1 METKSLS
8 AGATLALAVAL
19 WAAPALA
26 QDYPTKPVRIVV
38 TFPPGGSSDVTAR
51 ALSVPLQKNLGQA
64 VVVDNKP
71 GAGGTIAAS
80 EIFRAAPDGYNL
92 LLSNTTPISL
102 APFMLSP
109 QPYNSIKGFT
119 HVALVAT
126 VPDVVMAHPSV
137 PAKTMAELMEW
148 VKAQG
153 KKVFYGSGGVG
164 SIGHILGE
172 TFKKET
178 GLNIEHVGYKGSAPM
193 ITDLIAGRLS
203 FSFDT
208 LPQNVPHI
216 KAEKLRPLA
225 VTSRTRSH
233 VAPDIPTVI
242 EAKMPYLL
250 AENFIGVSAPAQLP
264 PAVLS
269 KLHAAIQT
277 SLDDPA
283 LVSRLNDLG
292 LTVRKMSQAEFADV
306 RAAAGAGLGGT
317 RESIGREIRARCFH
331 GFRPALHLLLDEVGE
346 LGLRHFPHRQAEV
359 VEPGDK
365 LRDRRARPGSL
376 RAACFTH
383 RQPAS

>member
-1 METKSLS
+1 MKTKLQI
-8 AGATLALAVAL
+8 AMLTLAASAL
-19 WAAPALA
+19 WAAPTIA
-26 QDYPTKPVRIVV
+26 QDYPNKPVRIVV

-51 ALSVPLQKNLGQA
+51 ALSVPLQKALGQP

-71 GAGGTIAAS
+71 GAGGTIAAG

-92 LLSNTTPISL
+92 LMSNTTPISL
-102 APFMLSP
+102 APFMLNP
-109 QPYNSIKGFT
+109 QPYDSIKGFT

-137 PAKTMAELMEW
+137 PAKSIAELIAW
-148 VKAQG
+148 VRAQD

-172 TFKKET
+172 TFKKQT
-178 GLNIEHVGYKGSAPM
+178 GLNIEHVGYRGSAPM

-242 EAKMPYLL
+242 EANLPYLV
-250 AENFIGVSAPAQLP
+250 AENFIGVSAPANLP
-264 PAVLS
+264 APVLA

-292 LTVRKMSQAEFADV
+292 LTVRKMSQAEFADFV
-306 RAAAGAGLGGT
+306 QKQVQGWAEPVKASGA
-317 RESIGREIRARCFH
+317 
-331 GFRPALHLLLDEVGE
+331 
-346 LGLRHFPHRQAEV
+346 
-359 VEPGDK
+359 
-365 LRDRRARPGSL
+365 SL
-376 RAACFTH
+376 N
-383 RQPAS
+383 

>member
-1 METKSLS
+1 MKARVQIAAL
-8 AGATLALAVAL
+8 TLAAVAL
-19 WAAPALA
+19 WAMPVAA
-26 QDYPTKPVRIVV
+26 QDYPSKPVRIVV

-51 ALSVPLQKNLGQA
+51 ALSVPLQKALGQP

-71 GAGGTIAAS
+71 GAGGTIAAT

-92 LLSNTTPISL
+92 LMSNTTPISL
-102 APFMLSP
+102 APFMLNP
-109 QPYNSIKGFT
+109 QPYDSIKGFT

-137 PAKTMAELMEW
+137 PAKNIAELIAW
-148 VKAQG
+148 VKAQD

-172 TFKKET
+172 TFKKQT
-178 GLNIEHVGYKGSAPM
+178 GLNIEHVGYRGSAPM

-242 EAKMPYLL
+242 EANLPYLV
-250 AENFIGVSAPAQLP
+250 AENFIGVSAPANLP
-264 PAVLS
+264 APVLAR
-269 KLHAAIQT
+269 LHGAIQT
-277 SLDDPA
+277 ALDDPQ
-283 LVSRLNDLG
+283 LVARLNDLG
-292 LTVRKMSQAEFADV
+292 LTVRKMPQAEFTAFV
-306 RAAAGAGLGGT
+306 KQQVEGWAEPVKASGA
-317 RESIGREIRARCFH
+317 
-331 GFRPALHLLLDEVGE
+331 
-346 LGLRHFPHRQAEV
+346 
-359 VEPGDK
+359 
-365 LRDRRARPGSL
+365 SL
-376 RAACFTH
+376 N
-383 RQPAS
+383 

>member
-1 METKSLS
+1 MKAKLQI
-8 AGATLALAVAL
+8 AMLTLAVWAP
-19 WAAPALA
+19 WAAPAIA
-26 QDYPTKPVRIVV
+26 QDYPNKPVRIVV

-51 ALSVPLQKNLGQA
+51 ALSVPLQKALGQP

-71 GAGGTIAAS
+71 GAGGTIAAG
-80 EIFRAAPDGYNL
+80 EIFRATADGYNL
-92 LLSNTTPISL
+92 LMSNTTPISL
-102 APFMLSP
+102 APFMLNP
-109 QPYNSIKGFT
+109 QPYDSIKGFT

-137 PAKTMAELMEW
+137 PAKTIAELIAW
-148 VKAQG
+148 VKAQD

-172 TFKKET
+172 TFKKQT
-178 GLNIEHVGYKGSAPM
+178 GLNIEHVGYRGSAPM

-242 EAKMPYLL
+242 EANLPYLV
-250 AENFIGVSAPAQLP
+250 AENFIGVSAPANLP
-264 PAVLS
+264 APVLA

-292 LTVRKMSQAEFADV
+292 LTVRKMSQAEFADFV
-306 RAAAGAGLGGT
+306 QKQVQGWAEPVKASGA
-317 RESIGREIRARCFH
+317 
-331 GFRPALHLLLDEVGE
+331 
-346 LGLRHFPHRQAEV
+346 
-359 VEPGDK
+359 
-365 LRDRRARPGSL
+365 SL
-376 RAACFTH
+376 N
-383 RQPAS
+383 

>member
-1 METKSLS
+1 LGPHFAWAARTWLFAKEAIMKAKILSVCAMFSLT
-8 AGATLALAVAL
+8 AAL
-19 WAAPALA
+19 WPAPLVA

-71 GAGGTIAAS
+71 GAGGTIAAT

-92 LLSNTTPISL
+92 LMSNTTPISL
-102 APFMLSP
+102 APFMLDP
-109 QPYNSIKGFT
+109 QPYDSLKGFT

-137 PAKTMAELMEW
+137 PAKNLTELMSW
-148 VKAQG
+148 IKAQN
-153 KKVFYGSGGVG
+153 KKIFYGSGGVG

-225 VTSRTRSH
+225 VTSRARSH

-242 EAKMPYLL
+242 EAGMPYLL
-250 AENFIGVSAPAQLP
+250 AENFIGVSAPAGLP
-264 PAVLS
+264 PAVLA

-277 SLDDPA
+277 SLDDQQ
-283 LVSRLNDLG
+283 LVGRLNDLG
-292 LTVRKMSQAEFADV
+292 LTVRKMSQAEFADFV
-306 RAAAGAGLGGT
+306 QQQVQGWAEPVKASGA
-317 RESIGREIRARCFH
+317 
-331 GFRPALHLLLDEVGE
+331 
-346 LGLRHFPHRQAEV
+346 
-359 VEPGDK
+359 K
-365 LRDRRARPGSL
+365 LN
-376 RAACFTH
+376 
-383 RQPAS
+383 

>member
-1 METKSLS
+1 MGSPDMEAIMKTKILSVCAMFSLT
-8 AGATLALAVAL
+8 AAL
-19 WAAPALA
+19 WPAPLVA

-71 GAGGTIAAS
+71 GAGGTIAAT

-92 LLSNTTPISL
+92 LMSNTTPISL
-102 APFMLSP
+102 APFMLDP
-109 QPYNSIKGFT
+109 QPYDSLKGFT

-137 PAKTMAELMEW
+137 PAKNLTELMSW
-148 VKAQG
+148 IKAQN
-153 KKVFYGSGGVG
+153 KKIFYGSGGVG

-225 VTSRTRSH
+225 VTSRARSH

-242 EAKMPYLL
+242 EAGMPYLL
-250 AENFIGVSAPAQLP
+250 AENFIGVSAPAGLP
-264 PAVLS
+264 PAVLA

-277 SLDDPA
+277 SLDDQQ
-283 LVSRLNDLG
+283 LVGRLNDLG
-292 LTVRKMSQAEFADV
+292 LTVRKMSQAEFADFV
-306 RAAAGAGLGGT
+306 QQQVQGWAEPVKASGA
-317 RESIGREIRARCFH
+317 
-331 GFRPALHLLLDEVGE
+331 
-346 LGLRHFPHRQAEV
+346 
-359 VEPGDK
+359 K
-365 LRDRRARPGSL
+365 LN
-376 RAACFTH
+376 
-383 RQPAS
+383 

>member
-109 QPYNSIKGFT
+109 QPYDSIKGFT

-137 PAKTMAELMEW
+137 PAKTMAELIEW
-148 VKAQG
+148 VKGQG

-292 LTVRKMSQAEFADV
+292 LTVRKMSQAEFAAFV
-306 RAAAGAGLGGT
+306 QQQVQGWAEPVKASGA
-317 RESIGREIRARCFH
+317 
-331 GFRPALHLLLDEVGE
+331 
-346 LGLRHFPHRQAEV
+346 
-359 VEPGDK
+359 K
-365 LRDRRARPGSL
+365 LN
-376 RAACFTH
+376 
-383 RQPAS
+383 